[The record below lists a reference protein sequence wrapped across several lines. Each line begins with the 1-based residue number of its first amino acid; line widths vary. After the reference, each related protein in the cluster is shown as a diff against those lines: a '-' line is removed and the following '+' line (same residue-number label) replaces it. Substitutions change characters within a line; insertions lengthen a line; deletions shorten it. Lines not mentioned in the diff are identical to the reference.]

1 MAKKH
6 NSVTLRKKNLS
17 GGRISLYLDIY
28 SHGERTYDILHLYL
42 QPNDPNANS
51 LTLALAERIRQE
63 KEKEVLEISRRIALG
78 IEHKYTSFQQFIQ
91 KKYPPNNKHTHVIY
105 KHWERINGAE
115 SDFSRL
121 YEDVER
127 FMQWLK
133 SKSIATQQNY
143 SVFLRVWIKKAC
155 LESAIDA
162 ASRDAILRRI
172 SELTPPK
179 QKRRLPKYLTD
190 EELYKLCRT
199 TPLPQDV
206 SVARA
211 FLFACMTGLRVS
223 DVAILHPNQIDTST
237 KTLHYRQVK
246 TQEDVFIP
254 LSNAAIELCS
264 QPDTHDRVFKVPTRK
279 DGTTPLSHIINIS
292 LNRWASLAGVRKYIT
307 FHISR
312 HTVATNLINN
322 DVPIFTVK
330 EILGHSSIGSTIIY
344 THLHTSKKREAIN
357 TLPALGLNKEI
368 ARDDESQAIESLKE
382 QMRSIM
388 AEIERL
394 DKLRQGT

>member
-1 MAKKH
+1 M
-6 NSVTLRKKNLS
+6 
-17 GGRISLYLDIY
+17 YLDIY
-28 SHGERTYDILHLYL
+28 SNGERTYDILQLYL
-42 QPNDPNANS
+42 QPNEPDTNT
-51 LTLALAERIRQE
+51 LTLALAERIRQD
-63 KEKEVLEISRRIALG
+63 KEKDVLETSRRIALG
-78 IEHKYTSFQQFIQ
+78 IEHKYTSFQEFIQ
-91 KKYPPNNKHTHVIY
+91 NKYPPDNKHTQVVY
-105 KHWERINGAE
+105 KHWNRINGE
-115 SDFSRL
+115 KTEFSHLR
-121 YEDVER
+121 EDVER
-127 FMQWLK
+127 FMAWLK

-143 SVFLRVWIKKAC
+143 SIFLRVWIKKAC
-155 LESAIDA
+155 IEKMIDA
-162 ASRDAILRRI
+162 ATRDDILRRI

-190 EELYKLCRT
+190 EELEKLCRT

-211 FLFACMTGLRVS
+211 FLFACMTGLRIS
-223 DVAILHPNQIDTST
+223 DVAILHPNQIDIST
-237 KTLHYRQVK
+237 RTLHYRQVK

-254 LSNAAIELCS
+254 LSDAAIELCS
-264 QPDTHDRVFKVPTRK
+264 QPDTPDRVFKVPTRK

-292 LNRWASLAGVRKYIT
+292 LNRWASLAGIRKYIT

-330 EILGHSSIGSTIIY
+330 EILGHASIGSTIIY
-344 THLHTSKKREAIN
+344 THLHTAKKREAIN

-368 ARDDESQAIESLKE
+368 AREDESQAIESLKE

-388 AEIERL
+388 SEIERL
-394 DKLRQGT
+394 EKSRQNIL